1 MQHVPIGTGGSCV
14 PPTHSLPVHGWW
26 LGEATHRA
34 SVHPPQSPRSRS
46 ADFQPV
52 PGTPQVLYTTPF
64 LTSPHRVCGDRH
76 PGNGV
81 EAVGQGKLSP
91 TTAALGGSSPTPCML
106 IPRAPQSYHLRL
118 CTHSVLS
125 EMFQG
130 VGEGGTR
137 FPHYPQLLNWVGQHC
152 YRLLNTIHWG

>member
-1 MQHVPIGTGGSCV
+1 MGLGTRKGIYAACPHRNRGKLCSSNPQ
-14 PPTHSLPVHGWW
+14 PPCSWVGA
-26 LGEATHRA
+26 GRGN
-34 SVHPPQSPRSRS
+34 PQSFGPPPNPPPSRS

-130 VGEGGTR
+130 VGGLG
-137 FPHYPQLLNWVGQHC
+137 FL
-152 YRLLNTIHWG
+152 TIPSSSTGLGNIVTDL